1 MLENDVLGILFQDN
15 LHHAQYVV
23 RLEDVIKFLLHQDA
37 LTLDHL
43 SSIWNAQT
51 GKHEV
56 IVSNIHDLL
65 AKLACHF
72 DTEQLDHLLVCFQN
86 SWGGTA
92 KQMERMLEFI
102 RRLSEDDSEGNVAPK
117 VLQLLWNVAH
127 TVDAPPEIID
137 VARTS
142 HVNILT
148 YSFIKDKSLQ
158 RQEWVAA
165 CLKDIANDVC
175 VVHTMRHME
184 SIVSELAYDDNGEQA
199 TGRPELLQQ
208 LDKQLEVRAMLVANI
223 AKYMVRARQCFA
235 TLGADEV
242 AGAGVLSVEL
252 HHTHA
257 ESLQGRLHFLKFFLK
272 TAMLQLAPAS
282 ALQIWSA
289 LVEQPSCPQDLEAC
303 YQWCTI
309 SPHET
314 GQLSQAAI
322 TALYGEKLLGVPVEA
337 FTMKLF
343 SCFQSMFYAVN
354 EEQGR
359 IVKEGIRVI
368 STNLELLQGKDIM
381 FAVALQCVNPRISN
395 TASRHLI
402 RIHTCLSEELQE
414 TAVSLHNAFIQNTAA
429 RIKETR
435 VVLESS
441 SSSQG
446 DVQVSQLM
454 MERSLALLIKYVT
467 EWDNSYSRRRMFAS
481 HGLAFRGDAFNIE
494 VTFPKTN
501 QPSLTVPVNAN
512 ETVQT
517 LRERL
522 ADHLQMSPTNI
533 QLQHNDRFLDA
544 GQRMMSMSQVG
555 VREKSRIAVRT
566 MAERVD
572 EVYMLQDADADEE
585 SKLPTVVVAHN
596 VEIVEQLFDLASG
609 AASTAVRGKATEL
622 LQVLPTIVVKLDK
635 LKAGLLAGS
644 TISTEALDAL
654 FGEERA
660 FQLLYNVQMICSL
673 QQPTVSGPSPAKF
686 PCDYQVGFASARGAR
701 YLLGCIVQVLGRITA
716 SGEPD
721 ASHYR
726 NILRLCLRMLSQLL
740 QFPVDENAAATG
752 GSPAAPGPPITA
764 AAQSSEWA
772 ERSKAQL
779 GPPDKLMEVPVAL
792 ATLIK
797 LASLA
802 QIGTG
807 ESDIRVTYDDQ
818 LLAREAIHVLSV
830 VLTIAGE
837 LCDLFLQSDA
847 GSSLVTEVLLGCEDR
862 VIRVLVCKLLMQLA
876 VQHATALWGIIK
888 GVLGS
893 RSQPLEGSAQTC
905 EQFFDLLCNIV
916 EHHGPKL
923 VTAQQLSEHL
933 EVELDWLQQYCSTDI
948 KVAADAENHLLSGHM
963 RFCTVIVA
971 MCPDK
976 KAMVQAKLLDGTIR
990 KILFPA
996 SHLLAECRDN
1006 GAKLLTPEQCC
1017 TEFPSRVAKF
1027 SAYKLLVELTK
1038 GSIENFAIVAKALKR
1053 LHFAEEL
1060 KLVFDYDPDIT
1071 KRGDSGYC
1079 GLKNAGATCYMNS
1092 VLQQIFMQPEI
1103 RREILSGLAVP
1114 EADQADSV
1122 LHQMQTIFAHL
1133 SKSDMQFFAPG
1144 GFWKAYRHFGEPV
1157 NIREQQDAHDFF
1169 LGLTD
1174 QIDEQLKWLKA
1185 PKILERV
1192 YGGTF
1197 ADQKKIKSGC
1207 DHRYEREE
1215 PFMTLQV
1222 DVKDCASL
1230 EESLEQYVKGD
1241 LLEGANAYKCERC
1254 DEKRDTIKRMCLK
1267 KLPQALVIHQ
1277 KRFEFDWERDIPVKY
1292 NGLFEFP
1299 MELDMGPFTVDGL
1312 DIRERLAASSES
1324 SNGMKLEVPVCN
1336 YSLVGVVVH
1345 SGQANGGHYYSFVR
1359 ERHAG
1364 GQLHGDS
1371 RWLRFDDGDVAEV
1384 KIDQE
1389 AMQKEFFGGTYA
1401 SETWDASQ
1409 RRMVP
1414 RQKERWWNGYM
1425 LFYER
1430 TVSAGP
1436 AAGAVAPV
1444 DRIPPHIDLLVHEQ
1458 NIRLLYRR
1466 EVYSAD
1472 YFQFVLSLCY
1482 VNCEQLMA
1490 IDSHPENKE
1499 LQQLG
1504 TLTLDL
1510 MLSFILRYAF
1520 RTEEGIR
1527 GNLNGWI
1534 QVVETLVTG
1543 SMVAATALLQHFTDQ
1558 ELNSQFLIVC
1568 PNADVR
1574 ETFMRIVLRTILS
1587 FHQHDHTLENAI
1599 RKAHIYFAT
1608 CLLPL
1613 LQKELF
1619 AHWKNMGEVFSL
1631 LYEYASQS
1639 AFHKQILVTATPD
1652 NPVSFLD
1659 TAMGLW
1665 NQSIG
1670 WAKYQ
1675 MPPCI
1680 SLYKFVSMMI
1690 RNLAFPANFSIPPNP
1705 NNSYQPPDANVEFDG
1720 KGNAAFMQLP
1730 NQPTLFAML
1739 PLIDGI
1745 CKSQFLISALHQAM
1759 GVDELHKAIRYL
1771 CYSDKNLYPRVINE
1785 VMRLLYLCNAS
1796 ESHMFWG
1803 LIRKMIDNENQP
1815 SQPNPHVKMD
1825 VLTAILIDKEQTQD
1839 RYTLFDLLETKY
1851 PERSYYAL
1859 RFMVELADQFPEVE
1873 NYITSEQVRPK
1884 WVWTLRLIWNMCQ
1897 RNNVSEENE
1906 THAFVV
1912 LYRKLEDLRGDFAG
1926 DADEEEDNSDG
1937 DSEEYDE
1944 NEDPGGVVPS
1954 G

>member
-1 MLENDVLGILFQDN
+1 ML
-15 LHHAQYVV
+15 
-23 RLEDVIKFLLHQDA
+23 R
-37 LTLDHL
+37 
-43 SSIWNAQT
+43 
-51 GKHEV
+51 
-56 IVSNIHDLL
+56 
-65 AKLACHF
+65 
-72 DTEQLDHLLVCFQN
+72 
-86 SWGGTA
+86 
-92 KQMERMLEFI
+92 
-102 RRLSEDDSEGNVAPK
+102 
-117 VLQLLWNVAH
+117 LLWNVAH
-127 TVDAPPEIID
+127 TVDAPSEIID
-137 VARTS
+137 AARTS

-148 YSFIKDKSLQ
+148 YSYIKDKGFQ
-158 RQEWVAA
+158 RREWVTA

-184 SIVSELAYDDNGEQA
+184 SIVSELEDNGEQG
-199 TGRPELLQQ
+199 TGRGALLQH
-208 LDKQLEVRAMLVANI
+208 LDKHLEVRAMLVANI
-223 AKYMVRARQCFA
+223 SKYMVKARQCFA
-235 TLGADEV
+235 ALGIDEV
-242 AGAGVLSVEL
+242 ATAGGLSVEL

-257 ESLQGRLHFLKFFLK
+257 ESLQGRLLFLKFYLK
-272 TAMLQLAPAS
+272 TAMLQLAPAG
-282 ALQIWSA
+282 ALQIWGA

-337 FTMKLF
+337 FTIKLF

-381 FAVALQCVNPRISN
+381 FAVALQSVDPRISS

-402 RIHTCLSEELQE
+402 RIHTCLSDELQE
-414 TAVSLHNAFIQNTAA
+414 TAVSLHNAFIQSTAA
-429 RIKETR
+429 RIKEAR

-481 HGLAFRGDAFNIE
+481 HGLAFRGDAFHIE

-522 ADHLQMSPTNI
+522 AGHLQMSPTNV
-533 QLQHNDRFLDA
+533 QLQHDDQFLEA
-544 GQRMMSMSQVG
+544 GQRMMSMSQIG
-555 VREKSRIAVRT
+555 VRANSRVAVRT

-585 SKLPTVVVAHN
+585 SKLPTIVVAHN

-654 FGEERA
+654 FGEEQA

-673 QQPTVSGPSPAKF
+673 QQPTMSGPSPDKVQE
-686 PCDYQVGFASARGAR
+686 YQAGFAHARGAR

-752 GSPAAPGPPITA
+752 GSG
-764 AAQSSEWA
+764 AQSSEWA
-772 ERSKAQL
+772 QRSKAQL
-779 GPPDKLMEVPVAL
+779 GPEDKLMEVPVAL

-807 ESDIRVTYDDQ
+807 EGDVRVTYDDQ
-818 LLAREAIHVLSV
+818 LLASEAIHVLSV
-830 VLTIAGE
+830 VLVIAGE

-862 VIRVLVCKLLMQLA
+862 VIRGQVCELLKNLA
-876 VQHATALWGIIK
+876 VQHATSLWGIIK

-893 RSQPLEGSAQTC
+893 RSTLEGSAQTC

-923 VTAQQLSEHL
+923 VTAQQLREHL

-948 KVAADAENHLLSGHM
+948 KVAADAEDHLLSGHM
-963 RFCTVIVA
+963 RFCAVIVA
-971 MCPDK
+971 MCPDQK
-976 KAMVQAKLLDGTIR
+976 TMVQAKLLDGTIR

-996 SHLLAECRDN
+996 SHLLAEGRSD
-1006 GAKLLTPEQCC
+1006 GANPLTLEQCC
-1017 TEFPSRVAKF
+1017 TEFPSQVAKF

-1038 GSIENFAIVAKALKR
+1038 GSVKNFAIVAKELKR

-1103 RREILSGLAVP
+1103 RRGILSGLAVP

-1133 SKSDMQFFAPG
+1133 SKSEMQFFAPG

-1169 LGLTD
+1169 LGLSD
-1174 QIDEQLKWLKA
+1174 QIDEQLKALKA
-1185 PKILERV
+1185 PKILESV

-1215 PFMTLQV
+1215 HFMTLQV
-1222 DVKDCASL
+1222 DVKDYASL

-1241 LLEGANAYKCERC
+1241 LLEGANAYKCEQC

-1267 KLPQALVIHQ
+1267 KLPRALVIHQ
-1277 KRFEFDWERDIPVKY
+1277 KRFEFDWEREIPVKY

-1312 DIRERLAASSES
+1312 DIRERIAASPES
-1324 SNGMKLEVPVCN
+1324 PNGMKLEVPVCN

-1364 GQLHGDS
+1364 GQLHEDS
-1371 RWLRFDDGDVAEV
+1371 RWLRFDDGDVTEV
-1384 KIDQE
+1384 KIDHE
-1389 AMQKEFFGGTYA
+1389 AMQKEFFGGTYL
-1401 SETWDASQ
+1401 SDTWDASQ

-1425 LFYER
+1425 LFYEQ
-1430 TVSAGP
+1430 TVLAEP
-1436 AAGAVAPV
+1436 ATGAVAPV
-1444 DRIPPHIDLLVHEQ
+1444 DPIPPHIDLSVHEQ

-1466 EVYSAD
+1466 EVYSHD
-1472 YFQFVLSLCY
+1472 YFQFVLSLCS
-1482 VNCEQLMA
+1482 VNFDQLMA
-1490 IDSHPENKE
+1490 IDSQPENKA

-1520 RTEEGIR
+1520 RTEEAIR

-1534 QVVETLVTG
+1534 QVAETLVTG
-1543 SMVAATALLQHFTDQ
+1543 SMVAASALLQHFTDQ
-1558 ELNSQFLIVC
+1558 DLNSQFLIIC

-1599 RKAHIYFAT
+1599 RKAQIYFAT

-1619 AHWKNMGEVFSL
+1619 AHWKNMSEVFTL
-1631 LYEYASQS
+1631 LYEYAAQG
-1639 AFHKQILVTATPD
+1639 AFHKQILVTPTPD
-1652 NPVSFLD
+1652 NPSSFLD
-1659 TAMGLW
+1659 TAMNLW
-1665 NQSIG
+1665 NLSIG

-1690 RNLAFPANFSIPPNP
+1690 RNMAFPAQFSVPPNP
-1705 NNSYQPPDANVEFDG
+1705 NNSYHPPESNVEFDG

-1730 NQPTLFAML
+1730 NQPTLFAMP
-1739 PLIDGI
+1739 PLIDSI
-1745 CKSQFLISALHQAM
+1745 CRSQFLLLALPQAL

-1771 CYSDKNLYPRVINE
+1771 CYSDNTLYHRVINE
-1785 VMRLLYLCNAS
+1785 VMRLLYHCNPN
-1796 ESHMFWG
+1796 ESHIYWG
-1803 LIRKMIDNENQP
+1803 LVRKMIENENQP
-1815 SQPNPHVKMD
+1815 NRPPHLQQPVRMI
-1825 VLTAILIDKEQTQD
+1825 VLTAILIDKEHTQD
-1839 RYTLFDLLETKY
+1839 RYTLFDMLDSKF
-1851 PERSYYAL
+1851 PERSFHAL
-1859 RFMVELADQFPEVE
+1859 RFMVDLTDQFPEVLT
-1873 NYITSEQVRPK
+1873 YITSEPVKPK
-1884 WVWTLRLIWNMCQ
+1884 WVWTLKLIWHMCQ
-1897 RNNVSEENE
+1897 RHNVSEENE
-1906 THAFVV
+1906 SHAFVV
-1912 LYRKLEDLRGDFAG
+1912 LYRKLEDLRGDFA
-1926 DADEEEDNSDG
+1926 DDDDEEEEEDNSDAE
-1937 DSEEYDE
+1937 SEELDE
-1944 NEDPGGVVPS
+1944 NENENEDQGVVPS